1 MKYFSKNMNKTM
13 MAIGVVALAHKVGSV
28 YREVYELK
36 SKTTG
41 ALDFNFSTS
50 KEIEPQSRSTA
61 PSPTST
67 HKMEPLSPPK
77 NTNQLSRG
85 LSLSALPVSVE
96 IDMDNHK
103 NIISPSGHRAN
114 PDPSHS
120 DLEKG

>member
-41 ALDFNFSTS
+41 ASDINFSKS
-50 KEIEPQSRSTA
+50 KEVESRSTA

-85 LSLSALPVSVE
+85 LSVSALPVSVE

-103 NIISPSGHRAN
+103 NIISPSGHTAN

-120 DLEKG
+120 GSEKG